1 MHNFCQ
7 TISHGHF
14 SSKYFLAVD
23 EKGDDKCG
31 HKLQNIS
38 IATFCCNLY
47 NGKSGY
53 DPFPFVYVYKTL

>member
-1 MHNFCQ
+1 MGIFLQ
-7 TISHGHF
+7 
-14 SSKYFLAVD
+14 KYFLAVD